1 LFEHEQFV
9 AEITMGQM
17 QRTFQTSLLVMA
29 GLMTLAG
36 QAHSAD
42 VEQAGLRPSAS
53 AAQAGRVSLG
63 ERILSYWSTG
73 DDAWSSMG
81 WTVRIDTPGDLRHS
95 GLQHGPRDAGLS
107 DNPAVQRAALSSV
120 YFSSV
125 AGLRATGGVLG
136 LSRQAALRLLPVGAL
151 GASTSFDRPGNLGA
165 SDGGLTLPYVGLGYS
180 NRWLAGPTNS
190 MTSWGFSADLGLM
203 AASPRSAVRLGQQAL
218 DDTVR
223 DLHLAPLLQLG
234 VSYSF

>member
-1 LFEHEQFV
+1 LFELERCLSEV
-9 AEITMGQM
+9 MMAQM
-17 QRTFQTSLLVMA
+17 QWKFLVGLLLTTGLLSLSGPA
-29 GLMTLAG
+29 R
-36 QAHSAD
+36 SAD
-42 VEQAGLRPSAS
+42 IEQPGLRAGSSP
-53 AAQAGRVSLG
+53 AQAGRVTLG
-63 ERILSYWSTG
+63 ELVLSYWSMG
-73 DDAWSSMG
+73 DGAWSDLG

-95 GLQHGPRDAGLS
+95 SLLHGPRDAGLS

-136 LSRQAALRLLPVGAL
+136 LSRQAALRLLPAGAL
-151 GASTSFDRPGNLGA
+151 GTTTSIDRPGSLGA
-165 SDGGLTLPYVGLGYS
+165 TGGGLTLPYVGLGYS
-180 NRWLAGPTNS
+180 NRWLAGPSSSLNA
-190 MTSWGFSADLGLM
+190 WGISADLGLM